1 MLRYLVPHPQG
12 TAEKALNRA
21 LDRTFI
27 VGMVALTI
35 ASATL
40 AQITPGADDEGVKS
54 PLLQVVH
61 IKGDQYV
68 GFRESCLI
76 LAYDGRY
83 RWEVRQQENIDGH
96 PQALWEPPAVFEG
109 AISTAELHELM
120 EKFESKSFRAVTGT
134 IGDAGSLF
142 SRLSLDPLGVT
153 PHADVEI
160 FEASIAHSG
169 SPQVFEVFGST
180 NHRNVD
186 QSLRSFV
193 QWEAEIEKRKEGR
206 LNPDVA
212 SGCATSSSPG
222 TWVPTT
228 YLVARTVYAP
238 APEYPAEQ
246 RAHGQ
251 TQKVLVRAVIN
262 SDGTVGRASVKR
274 GANPVLDQNALDAVR
289 KWRFAPARL
298 NGVAIA
304 TPMELEI
311 RFNLPAA
318 TLPH

>member
-1 MLRYLVPHPQG
+1 MNRMLI
-12 TAEKALNRA
+12 A
-21 LDRTFI
+21 
-27 VGMVALTI
+27 GMVALTI
-35 ASATL
+35 ATASI
-40 AQITPGADDEGVKS
+40 AQITPDGADEGIKS
-54 PLLQVVH
+54 PLVQVIH

-83 RWEVRQQENIDGH
+83 RREVRQQENFDGH

-109 AISTAELHELM
+109 RISTTELHELM
-120 EKFESKSFRAVTGT
+120 QKLEGKNFRAVGGT
-134 IGDAGSLF
+134 IGDVGSLF
-142 SRLSLDPLGVT
+142 SRLSHDPLGVT

-160 FEASIAHSG
+160 FEASIAHSD
-169 SPQVFEVFGST
+169 SSQVFEVFGST
-180 NHRNVD
+180 NHRDVD

-193 QWEAEIEKRKEGR
+193 QWESEIEKRKEGR
-206 LNPDVA
+206 LDPDVA

-222 TWVPTT
+222 AWVPAT

-238 APEYPAEQ
+238 APEYPVEQ
-246 RAHGQ
+246 RASGQ
-251 TQKVLVRAVIN
+251 TQKVLVHAIIN

-274 GANPVLDQNALDAVR
+274 GVNPVLDRNALDAVR

-304 TPMELEI
+304 TPMVLEI
-311 RFNLPAA
+311 RFTPPAA